1 MLEGIKVITEF
12 LSGIITVFLFFK
24 KYLNRGIRKLRKI
37 LRIDDICIT
46 MSLDENNGNFILE
59 REKSS
64 SLDYIVW
71 YEKIKK
77 GGKIIVNCKYR
88 SMLEKAIKKTN
99 NETTKRNC
107 MDGIK
112 TIDNKIDTM
121 ILMFEKILSSEIES
135 YKEATFSTLVQ
146 GVFDI
151 CFNMHQKQYHEKI
164 LAVYNSVNNSADYF
178 KFSITSEEF
187 NNINKM
193 SEGRI
198 GIRGYLILGEI
209 LDYFTDKS
217 IWEYEIIP
225 SYFKQLVISEKRDSI
240 EQMPVEN
247 IRNWWVSLD

>member
-12 LSGIITVFLFFK
+12 LSVIITVLLFFK
-24 KYLNRGIRKLRKI
+24 KYLKRGIRKLRRI
-37 LRIDDICIT
+37 LRIGDICIT

-64 SLDYIVW
+64 SLDYMVW

-107 MDGIK
+107 MEGIK
-112 TIDNKIDTM
+112 IIDNKIDTM
-121 ILMFEKILSSEIES
+121 ILIFEKILSSEIES

-151 CFNMHQKQYHEKI
+151 CFNMHQKNYHEKI
-164 LAVYNSVNNSADYF
+164 LAVYNSADYF

-198 GIRGYLILGEI
+198 GIPHYLFLGEI
-209 LDYFTDKS
+209 LDYFIDKS

-225 SYFKQLVISEKRDSI
+225 SYFKRLVISEKTNGI
-240 EQMPVEN
+240 EKKPVEDV
-247 IRNWWVSLD
+247 RNWWVSLD